1 MTHGCFLHFTETLVE
16 GKVMPDRVLPS
27 SGSIP
32 EVREVVQNPGIDIL
46 HRQGL
51 IAGVLNGH
59 EDEAGEGIGRLGI
72 DVHLKQINY
81 LMKNMI
87 NSSPE

>member
-1 MTHGCFLHFTETLVE
+1 
-16 GKVMPDRVLPS
+16 MPNRVLPS

-32 EVREVVQNPGIDIL
+32 EVREVIQNPGIDVL
-46 HRQGL
+46 HREGL

-72 DVHLKQINY
+72 DMHLRVVWDRLLPGGLCVRLVIEGQ
-81 LMKNMI
+81 L
-87 NSSPE
+87 SGL